1 MASQSTGR
9 RAPSSELLVDPTQ
22 EELDA
27 SVTRGLAAADAMRS
41 ISAHPLRADAL
52 DAATLSAIVE
62 AVAAHDAVL
71 AAHDQD
77 QGASSGGCASAAR
90 SLGGARDESPPRPA
104 SILGETV
111 EVIVRV
117 GSDLAGLRNNERA
130 ALQLELARRSAE
142 EQWFGRA
149 NEWKAEAMQLLL
161 RALGA
166 RLDADMQTQIEATG
180 MNVGKLKELRRAMLR
195 YLGMDDLLSCAEACR
210 VFTQWSRSIVRE
222 LKFRYDVSDA
232 DVAQIAARY
241 PNLRVVDLSGCDRI
255 TDVCIVALAG
265 SCPQLKRVNLGA
277 GGCKVFTNVSIV
289 ALARGCPQLESVIL
303 KGCKLITD
311 VSIVALARGCRQL
324 KRVDLAHCT
333 LLTDISITA
342 LAGNCAQLESVNLW
356 SCQLITDV
364 SMTALA
370 GNCRQLQ
377 SLNLSNCWL
386 ITDVSVTA
394 LAKWCPLLKS
404 VNLVRCFLITD
415 ISVTA
420 LARSCP
426 QLESVTLNWCT
437 LVTDASVVAL
447 AENCPRLKSVGLAR
461 CKLITDVSIVAL
473 ARGCPQLKR
482 VCLLGCT
489 LITDVSIV
497 ALARGCPQLKSVG
510 LQSCELI
517 TDVSIVALTKCCPLL
532 KHVNLCNCMLLTDAS
547 PLLALAA
554 LAGSCTGLE
563 HMSFYGCTLVTDAS
577 VAALNA
583 ALERGVSRRFALIL
597 ERRAQEKR
605 SSPAQ

>member
-289 ALARGCPQLESVIL
+289 ALARGC
-303 KGCKLITD
+303 
-311 VSIVALARGCRQL
+311 RQL

-497 ALARGCPQLKSVG
+497 ALARGCPQLKRVD

-547 PLLALAA
+547 PLLA